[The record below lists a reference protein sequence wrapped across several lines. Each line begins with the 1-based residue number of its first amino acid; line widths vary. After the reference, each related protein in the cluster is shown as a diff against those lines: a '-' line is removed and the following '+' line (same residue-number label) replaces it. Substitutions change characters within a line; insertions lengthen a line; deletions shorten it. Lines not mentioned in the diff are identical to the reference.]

1 MRTVKRKVVAYIR
14 VSTEEQAR
22 HGYSIATQ
30 QQLLDDYA
38 RGHDLQIVRSFEE
51 THSAHK
57 PGRPEFDAMLK
68 FIRKRKDISGVLCYK
83 LDRLARNMRD
93 YSMLEEMEGMSIISV
108 TEALPTGASGRFVA
122 SIHAA
127 VSRLYSDQLGE
138 RVKHAAMTKVNM
150 GGWPGQAPTGY
161 LNDTQTKTLVP
172 DPQMAPIVKLIFEAY
187 AREDISL
194 AQLVERAKDLGLRT
208 RKGSILSKGPLHHVL
223 RNPIYCG
230 MIRWE
235 GNLYQGIQEPLVS
248 KSLFAAVQD
257 RLQGG
262 HAPQT
267 KRSFAYRGLMTC
279 GYCGCDIT
287 ASLIKHKYIYYH
299 CTRSKGV
306 CQQKYIPE
314 EQISELFTPVVK
326 NVALSRNLVDQ
337 LRKGVANEAQRRERE
352 AVVRIRTLKQKQ
364 ASLKEMRNRAYEDKL
379 RGSVDE
385 ERWLEMERRWSD
397 QEEGLLNQI
406 FELDSGIG
414 PAKDEVEATFKLL
427 KRAPGLY
434 RQQSHSERA
443 RLLRILTSNSIL
455 EHGKLYPVYKQP
467 FDLVAEGLRS
477 SNWLVTEDGC
487 ENLVSYPSDKL
498 IEVGN

>member
-1 MRTVKRKVVAYIR
+1 MKRKVVTYIR
-14 VSTEEQAR
+14 VSTEEQAK

-68 FIRKRKDISGVLCYK
+68 FIRKRNDISGVLCYK

-127 VSRLYSDQLGE
+127 VSRLYSDQLSE
-138 RVKHAAMTKVNM
+138 RVKHAALTKVSM
-150 GGWPGQAPTGY
+150 GGWPGPAPTGY
-161 LNDTQTKTLVP
+161 LNDTQTKTLIP

-194 AQLVERAKDLGLRT
+194 VQLVERARDLGLRT
-208 RKGSILSKGPLHHVL
+208 RTGSVLAKGPLHHIL

-230 MIRWE
+230 MLRWE
-235 GNLYQGIQEPLVS
+235 GNLYQGSQEPIVS
-248 KSLFAAVQD
+248 RSLFDAVQD
-257 RLQGG
+257 RLQGR

-287 ASLIKHKYIYYH
+287 ASLIKKKYIYYH

-306 CQQKYIPE
+306 CQQKYIRE
-314 EQISELFTPVVK
+314 EQIGEMFAPVVRSI
-326 NVALSRNLVDQ
+326 ALSRDQISQ
-337 LRKGVANEAQRRERE
+337 LRRGVENEAHRRERE
-352 AVVRIRTLKQKQ
+352 KTARMRSLKQRQ
-364 ASLKEMRNRAYEDKL
+364 SSLKEIRNRAYEDKL
-379 RGSVDE
+379 RGSIDE
-385 ERWLEMERRWSD
+385 ERWLEMERRWAD
-397 QEEGLLNQI
+397 QEEALRNQI
-406 FELDSGIG
+406 FELDSGIV
-414 PAKDEVEATFKLL
+414 PAKDEAEATFKLL
-427 KRAPGLY
+427 KRAPLLY
-434 RQQSHSERA
+434 QRQSPFERA
-443 RLLRILTSNSIL
+443 RLLRTLTSNSVL
-455 EHGKLYPVYKQP
+455 EHGKLIPIYRKP

-477 SNWLVTEDGC
+477 SNWLPVEDSNRSAQSNG
-487 ENLVSYPSDKL
+487 K
-498 IEVGN
+498 